1 MLMKHGMSLALISL
15 VLSGCATPSVDYKVF
30 TKSNPR
36 ESLESL
42 SADSYM
48 LSRSVVTITKV
59 EEGEDGDKERYTTV
73 LRRVEHPDVSFAFSP
88 TRRYGVNTNVVLTK
102 TPNTQLIEKVTVE
115 LEDRRKEFI
124 AEAFKVLGSVTQLV
138 SRAPNPNANRMPMAF
153 DLSAAVAADST
164 CSRGNKCNIKLSG
177 SSDPVIVSVM
187 VDEVPPDAVSVESV
201 LRSPEL
207 VNGSLIVSACRQAR
221 MRVVLLGPQDMVTSF
236 SMADPRFVQLVAMPK
251 KGTITAHS
259 ECGYSVVPDK
269 VEEVTDLQVADSF
282 LTELKKFLDS
292 TKKED

>member
-1 MLMKHGMSLALISL
+1 
-15 VLSGCATPSVDYKVF
+15 
-30 TKSNPR
+30 
-36 ESLESL
+36 
-42 SADSYM
+42 
-48 LSRSVVTITKV
+48 
-59 EEGEDGDKERYTTV
+59 
-73 LRRVEHPDVSFAFSP
+73 VSFAFTP

-115 LEDRRKEFI
+115 LEDKRKEFI
-124 AEAFKVLGSVTQLV
+124 AQAFKVLGSVTQLV
-138 SRAPNPNANRMPMAF
+138 SRAPNANANRMPIAF
-153 DLSAAVAADST
+153 DLSAAVAADSA
-164 CSRGNKCNIKLSG
+164 CSRGNKCSITLSG
-177 SSDPVIVSVM
+177 PSDPVTVSVV
-187 VDEVPPDAVSVESV
+187 VDEVPPDAVPVESV

-259 ECGYSVVPDK
+259 ECGYSVVSDK